1 MSRASRHFPSPN
13 ERKTMSLVSLDEF
26 KDVLDVGEIYTDEQ
40 LQPSIDAAEEI
51 VLGLLS
57 FHSAA
62 IVATKLQ
69 DNVATYTTRALHR
82 YSVGDSI
89 TITGC
94 ASTYNGT
101 KTIATIPNGWTFT
114 INITHADIT
123 GRELIPVGKTILAGT
138 ATMYDTNPDARAAAL
153 MIAVDIFNARQ
164 AASGQLNGIDM
175 NLGSYRMGRSLAA
188 RVLGLIQHLRSPESK
203 IR

>member
-1 MSRASRHFPSPN
+1 
-13 ERKTMSLVSLDEF
+13 MSLIDLEEF
-26 KDVLDVGEIYTDEQ
+26 KEILDVGEIYTDEQ
-40 LQPSIDAAEEI
+40 LQPSIDAAEEV
-51 VLGLLS
+51 VLGLLP
-57 FHSAA
+57 FHRAA

-69 DNVATYTTRALHR
+69 DNIATYTTRSTHR

-89 TITGC
+89 VITGC

-114 INITHADIT
+114 VAITHADVI
-123 GRELIPVGKTILAGT
+123 GRELIPAGSTLLAGT
-138 ATMYDTNPDARAAAL
+138 SAIFDTDPDARAAAL
-153 MIAVDIFNARQ
+153 MIAVDVWNARQ

-188 RVLGLIQHLRSPESK
+188 RVLGLISHLRSAESK